1 LTWWLIQF
9 HFVVEWDR
17 KHNIQNLVG
26 NVLKMRCPRL
36 KGKELVLLPAD
47 FVEFHSMLDRLDG
60 LFQDDA
66 TAFMQHS
73 NAA

>member
-1 LTWWLIQF
+1 
-9 HFVVEWDR
+9 
-17 KHNIQNLVG
+17 
-26 NVLKMRCPRL
+26 L